1 VLLEPFTDSPNNHHH
16 RPVASFWG
24 RARCIEQRTTTE
36 GRARWFESTEHNRR
50 AVPDGLNQRHTT
62 VGPCPSAGSAA
73 ANEQSESQT
82 FSERFPRTAPRCEAS
97 SLARPPVTTDCRLM
111 RVVRYTRPQRRFQ
124 SSDLNSNHHTIP
136 NPQLSIGTTLE
147 GRARCTGRTPNGSRA
162 PESYARTHLQD
173 NLTNNAKSASPGNAN
188 TPVLGKRDEDQSHN
202 EGRLSDLFAVCGAAP
217 RRPVGPECPRGVP
230 SGLRPALLLLHDAVG
245 VVRPLVRGSATR

>member
-1 VLLEPFTDSPNNHHH
+1 MPKCTPETGGGERPNHTRQGPCPAWYLLPSNRHLNQAVPRRERGNSTTTPSGRASLGLFHKRKHPAKETLDLLVLLEPFTDSPNNHHH

-82 FSERFPRTAPRCEAS
+82 FSERFPRTAPRCE
-97 SLARPPVTTDCRLM
+97 RPGLSVSP
-111 RVVRYTRPQRRFQ
+111 
-124 SSDLNSNHHTIP
+124 NH
-136 NPQLSIGTTLE
+136 
-147 GRARCTGRTPNGSRA
+147 
-162 PESYARTHLQD
+162 
-173 NLTNNAKSASPGNAN
+173 
-188 TPVLGKRDEDQSHN
+188 
-202 EGRLSDLFAVCGAAP
+202 
-217 RRPVGPECPRGVP
+217 
-230 SGLRPALLLLHDAVG
+230 
-245 VVRPLVRGSATR
+245 